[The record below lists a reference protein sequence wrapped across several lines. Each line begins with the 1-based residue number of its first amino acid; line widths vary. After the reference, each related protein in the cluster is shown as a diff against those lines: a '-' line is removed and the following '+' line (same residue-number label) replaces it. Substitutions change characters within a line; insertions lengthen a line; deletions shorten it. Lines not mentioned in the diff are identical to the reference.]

1 MSQTQTKLSAIQK
14 QLEYWRAYGMKNDPF
29 EDDSVEGRYFWGEER
44 EELLRKALQLA
55 CCTTRAVVFHGPKGI
70 GKTKFLQAL
79 QARLEDD
86 EEIVV
91 VTVPAGHMTTPQQ
104 LLDHLG
110 QAFGLQTQHLEPA
123 EIEIRIKECLQES
136 ENTPSKLVILV
147 DDADQLPE
155 FTLASLL
162 VMAHYPDNYIS
173 VLLFAATDGIGVLR
187 AELQNKEIQQ
197 LAIEPFDAL
206 TLEAYVRFRLDLV
219 GGDRKFP
226 FTTADIATLLQES
239 GGIPARVDEVAR
251 QKLQAA
257 LRPRAAQVSAPGETR
272 IPILRFAMPQAK
284 FPRVSLPQIKL
295 PRVALPRIKLPPV
308 KVPQFS
314 LPHSAMPWQPV
325 AAAAGIVVFVG
336 AVWLLSN
343 AGDGQQAKP
352 TTAAVPAEPKREEIV
367 TDSPVRDAIV
377 AVEPAKTAVA
387 PNVATD
393 ANKEWID
400 QALSLAPAAG
410 KPATAKRDTAA
421 LAESTAQPSASNTS
435 RVAERAS
442 AGIEPKHASEP
453 LQARLEPI
461 KVDRKYQRKAPAT
474 LPVDE
479 RYLLTLPKDSYTL
492 QLLGSS
498 SKKGIRDFVEDNDV
512 IEIQVFEHE
521 LEGRPWFVAVTGN
534 YETVEQARVGLAEL
548 PPALRELKPW
558 PRQFGSVHDDII
570 RYRRR

>member
-1 MSQTQTKLSAIQK
+1 
-14 QLEYWRAYGMKNDPF
+14 MKNDPF
-29 EDDSVEGRYFWGEER
+29 EDDNVDGRYFWGEER

-55 CCTTRAVVFHGPKGI
+55 CCTTRAVVFYGPKGI

-104 LLDHLG
+104 LLAHLG
-110 QAFGLQTQHLEPA
+110 RAFDFQTQHLEPA
-123 EIEIRIKECLQES
+123 EIEIRIKEYLQES

-187 AELQNKEIQQ
+187 AELQNKEMQQ
-197 LAIEPFDAL
+197 FAIEPFDAL
-206 TLEAYVRFRLDLV
+206 TLEAYLRFRLDLV

-226 FTTADIATLLQES
+226 FTVADLATLLKES
-239 GGIPARVDEVAR
+239 GGIPARVDELAR

-257 LRPRAAQVSAPGETR
+257 LRPEAAHAPLSGETR
-272 IPILRFAMPQAK
+272 VSIPRFAMPQLK
-284 FPRVSLPQIKL
+284 LPRVALPKVKL
-295 PRVALPRIKLPPV
+295 PRVALPRIELPPV
-308 KVPQFS
+308 KMPQFS

-325 AAAAGIVVFVG
+325 AAAAGVVVFVG

-352 TTAAVPAEPKREEIV
+352 TTAAVPAEPKREKIV
-367 TDSPVRDAIV
+367 ADSPARDAIV
-377 AVEPAKTAVA
+377 AAEAAKTAVA
-387 PNVATD
+387 PNVAAD

-410 KPATAKRDTAA
+410 KPTTVTRDIAA
-421 LAESTAQPSASNTS
+421 LEESSARPLASKASQIAEH
-435 RVAERAS
+435 AS
-442 AGIEPKHASEP
+442 AAIATNRTSEP

-461 KVDRKYQRKAPAT
+461 EVNRKYQRKAPAK

-498 SKKGIRDFVEDNDV
+498 SKKGIRDFVKDNNV

-534 YETVEQARVGLAEL
+534 YETVEQARDGLAEL